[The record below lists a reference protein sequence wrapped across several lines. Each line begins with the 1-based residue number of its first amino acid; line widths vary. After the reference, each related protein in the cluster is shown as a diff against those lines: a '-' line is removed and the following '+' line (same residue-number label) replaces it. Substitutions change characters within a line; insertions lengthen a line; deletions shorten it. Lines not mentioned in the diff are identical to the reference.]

1 MYVAAHHSIEQLQ
14 SLLKKEHQRRIA
26 QRLQAVLWA
35 TPGKNAREIAAL
47 VAVQM
52 RTVQNWIARY
62 NGQSLEGLADHY
74 PGGNR
79 NKLTVEQHQ
88 QLAGYLDQQAQ
99 DLHARICQ
107 GRHLHDWIARQF
119 GVVYSLSGLYGLLRR
134 LDYRCLVPRP
144 RHPKADSQAQEAFKK
159 TSPSRSRLSRSSIRT
174 RASKSGSRMRPASAN
189 KGR

>member
-1 MYVAAHHSIEQLQ
+1 MYVASHHFIEQLQ
-14 SLLKKEHQRRIA
+14 SLLKKERRGRIA

-35 TPGKNAREIAAL
+35 KQGKSASEIAAL
-47 VAVQM
+47 VPVQA
-52 RTVQNWIARY
+52 RTVQNWIAHY
-62 NGQSLEGLADHY
+62 NGRSLEGLQDHY

-79 NKLTVEQHQ
+79 NKLTLEQQQ

-99 DLHARICQ
+99 DLHAGICQ
-107 GRHLHDWIARQF
+107 GRDLHSWIAQQF

-144 RHPKADSQAQEAFKK
+144 RHPKADSQAREAFKK
-159 TSPSRSRLSRSSIRT
+159 TSPSRSRRSRSNTRT
-174 RASKSGSRMRPASAN
+174 RSSKSGSGMKPASAN

>member
-1 MYVAAHHSIEQLQ
+1 MYVACHHSITQLQ
-14 SLLKKEHQRRIA
+14 NLLKKERHGRTAR
-26 QRLQAVLWA
+26 RLQAVLWA
-35 TPGKNAREIAAL
+35 KQGKSAREIAAL
-47 VAVQM
+47 VAVKA

-62 NGQSLEGLADHY
+62 NRQNLEGLADQY

-79 NKLTVEQHQ
+79 NKLTAEQQQ
-88 QLAGYLDQQAQ
+88 QLVGYLDQQAQ

-107 GRHLHDWIARQF
+107 GRHLHSWIAEQF

-144 RHPKADSQAQEAFKK
+144 RHPKADPQAQEAFKK
-159 TSPSRSRLSRSSIRT
+159 TSLNRSKLSHSNSRT
-174 RASKSGSRMRPASAN
+174 RRFKSGSGTRPASAN